1 MKSFGV
7 SGADATK
14 KYMEAANVFEVDLAA
29 MEGEDVMDPRP
40 GPSAAPP
47 PAPAPAP
54 APEAGAKKRKHA
66 EVSDESEES
75 DSEMPSS
82 P

>member
-29 MEGEDVMDPRP
+29 MEGEDVVDPRP

-47 PAPAPAP
+47 PAPAP